1 MKIRSTATAAIAV
14 WLLGAGLVCAA
25 PAPDSKRLAQAK
37 DYIADE
43 QWTRAIAELQ
53 AAANDPKE
61 TNRDEAL
68 FWLAHSEHQAGD
80 DVGAIQTITRLERA
94 FPSSRW
100 VRPARSL
107 QIEIAQSMRRD
118 DVLWAIVAPP
128 APPRLATT
136 APTAP
141 VPAVA
146 PAAPPPRPVTT
157 PPPATTSPA
166 APLRPAVVT
175 LPPPAPPSPVPPAPA
190 TEFWLGTMPYTP
202 DTDLRI
208 LALQNLLDE
217 HSDRV
222 IPLLREIALDGNSP
236 DEARRAVFVLAHSQ
250 KSEARSTVVEL
261 ANRGAVPVR
270 LAAIRELGRFQDAN
284 VSSELL
290 RVYSASTMPQIRRQV
305 VTSLGERA
313 DRAALLSI
321 AKAET
326 DPNVRNPAILTL
338 GRIPAARDQLRV
350 LYGQLPRDSRG
361 AVLTALFTAR
371 DEDELIRIATT
382 EKDPLLRQRA
392 RAQLRMLATPKALKF
407 LADNP

>member
-175 LPPPAPPSPVPPAPA
+175 LPPPAPPSPVPP
-190 TEFWLGTMPYTP
+190 
-202 DTDLRI
+202 
-208 LALQNLLDE
+208 
-217 HSDRV
+217 
-222 IPLLREIALDGNSP
+222 
-236 DEARRAVFVLAHSQ
+236 
-250 KSEARSTVVEL
+250 
-261 ANRGAVPVR
+261 
-270 LAAIRELGRFQDAN
+270 
-284 VSSELL
+284 
-290 RVYSASTMPQIRRQV
+290 
-305 VTSLGERA
+305 
-313 DRAALLSI
+313 
-321 AKAET
+321 
-326 DPNVRNPAILTL
+326 
-338 GRIPAARDQLRV
+338 
-350 LYGQLPRDSRG
+350 
-361 AVLTALFTAR
+361 
-371 DEDELIRIATT
+371 
-382 EKDPLLRQRA
+382 
-392 RAQLRMLATPKALKF
+392 
-407 LADNP
+407 